1 MRQSN
6 PIMNLH
12 PVPARNILVVVD
24 ESDPGAAGR
33 NGSVYLQIIPP
44 NKYPNIGQALNRY
57 YLDNG
62 FMKKIGLPDR
72 YCRTIKRVI
81 TDGEVM
87 SETIYYQ
94 RVK

>member
-1 MRQSN
+1 MRHIS
-6 PIMNLH
+6 PVMNLH
-12 PVPARNILVVVD
+12 PVPARNILIIVD

-33 NGSVYLQIIPP
+33 NGSIYLQIIPP
-44 NKYPNIGQALNRY
+44 NKYPHVGQVLNRY
-57 YLDNG
+57 YLDNR

-72 YCRTIKRVI
+72 YSRMIKRVI